1 MTKPCRIL
9 LKEHISNEYTVRM
22 SRAIGEA
29 DDFDEEFALLH
40 GVTRYDVVKFLVTCP
55 GGSIDTCNLLTK
67 AIKETQAHTIGFV
80 GSTCASAATAVILA
94 CEEWEIDSQSSF
106 MIHTGTFGV
115 YGKTP
120 EIEIEVK
127 HRGMMVT
134 RWVQDTYAGFLT
146 QEEINRV
153 IDGKD
158 YYFEGEELA
167 TRLRAFAEYRDA
179 VRQAEREED
188 VEVVVDT
195 EEEAA

>member
-1 MTKPCRIL
+1 MTNPCRIL
-9 LKEHISNEYTVRM
+9 VKEHTSNEYTVRL
-22 SRAIGEA
+22 SRPISDA
-29 DDFDEEFALLH
+29 DDFEDEFALLH
-40 GVTRYDVVKFLVTCP
+40 GAGRTDSIKFLVNSP

-67 AIKETQAHTIGFV
+67 AIGESAAHTIGFV

-106 MIHTGTFGV
+106 MIHTGTFGA

-120 EIEIEVK
+120 EVEIEVK
-127 HRGMMVT
+127 HRGMMIS

-167 TRLRAFAEYRDA
+167 ARLTTYAEYRDSL
-179 VRQAEREED
+179 RYTEEL
-188 VEVVVDT
+188 DT

>member
-40 GVTRYDVVKFLVTCP
+40 GVTRYDVVKLLVNCP

-67 AIKETQAHTIGFV
+67 AIRETQAHTIGFI

-167 TRLRAFAEYRDA
+167 TRLKAFAEYRDA
-179 VRQAEREED
+179 LRQAEREED
-188 VEVVVDT
+188 VEVVVDI